1 MTAPSSRQQRSC
13 KVGVILPL
21 FEDGLDGKTPKWS
34 DLAEFARVAE
44 DVGFDSLWIPDHLV
58 FHADDGTASG
68 MWDGWSLLAAVSA
81 VTHRIEL
88 GTFVTCAGWRNPALL
103 AKMADTVDEISSGRL
118 ILGLGAGWHAA
129 EFRAFGF
136 PYDHRF
142 ARFEEAIAIITGLLR
157 HGYVD
162 VVGTYWSARECE
174 LRPRGPRQHGPP
186 IMIGTTGKRMLA
198 LTAQYADLWNVW
210 FDETD
215 NDINQLQPLLEIVDA
230 ACAAVGRVPETLERT
245 AAVNVDVFPI
255 SPSPKSI
262 APLTGTPEELADQLR
277 AHAAIGITHLQVWPE
292 PNSSRGLERFARVLE
307 AIDRG

>member
-1 MTAPSSRQQRSC
+1 
-13 KVGVILPL
+13 
-21 FEDGLDGKTPKWS
+21 
-34 DLAEFARVAE
+34 
-44 DVGFDSLWIPDHLV
+44 
-58 FHADDGTASG
+58 
-68 MWDGWSLLAAVSA
+68 MWEGWSLLAAVSA
-81 VTHRIEL
+81 VTRRIEL

-162 VVGTYWSARECE
+162 VAGTYWSARECE
-174 LRPRGPRQHGPP
+174 LRPRGPRPNGPP
-186 IMIGTTGKRMLA
+186 LMIGTTGKRMLA
-198 LTAQYADLWNVW
+198 LTAQHADLWNVW

-215 NDINQLQPLLEIVDA
+215 NDIEKLQLLLESVDA
-230 ACAAVGRVPETLERT
+230 ACAEVGRMPETLERT
-245 AAVNVDVFPI
+245 AAVNVEVFPA

-262 APLTGTPEELADQLR
+262 APLTGTPEDLADQLR
-277 AHAAIGITHLQVWPE
+277 AYSAIGVTHLQVWPE
-292 PNSSRGLERFARVLE
+292 PNTARGLEQFARVLE
-307 AIDRG
+307 AMDRG